1 MDLPIQT
8 ILLAS
13 TTTYGNDAYN
23 FTTVYLS
30 GNIRTLFAGVPNIPM
45 AEAANLISMHI
56 PDDAVQ
62 IDELLNPG
70 ASPGFEPSLRD
81 R

>member
-1 MDLPIQT
+1 
-8 ILLAS
+8 
-13 TTTYGNDAYN
+13 
-23 FTTVYLS
+23 
-30 GNIRTLFAGVPNIPM
+30 M
-45 AEAANLISMHI
+45 AEAADLISMHI